1 MERSNAKDFYENIHR
16 EVDGSAGDPKT
27 HAAYKYIKEFI
38 ENYDLYEKKCLEI
51 GSSKGIYQD
60 IVRDYTGLDI
70 IVSLKK
76 YYHKP
81 FFVVNDD
88 GTYPFENNTF
98 DAIWS
103 NAVHEHIANI
113 DQALFELKRV
123 LKKDGLVFFWPAWF
137 CSSWAA
143 EGYAVRPYSA
153 LSLRG
158 KLIKASILFRG
169 SLLWRSLFIFP
180 KRLYSHVNYVLGKK
194 YETMRNKKLKAN
206 YEVFWGSDSDACNSL
221 DPHDAILWFESNGF
235 QCLSHPMHL
244 QAFLV
249 RHRPIIVKKVKDG

>member
-81 FFVVNDD
+81 FFVVNFVNLPSLNRLSPLLVPIQRFSRLSSRIED
-88 GTYPFENNTF
+88 TILLLSPFF
-98 DAIWS
+98 
-103 NAVHEHIANI
+103 V
-113 DQALFELKRV
+113 V
-123 LKKDGLVFFWPAWF
+123 
-137 CSSWAA
+137 
-143 EGYAVRPYSA
+143 
-153 LSLRG
+153 
-158 KLIKASILFRG
+158 
-169 SLLWRSLFIFP
+169 
-180 KRLYSHVNYVLGKK
+180 
-194 YETMRNKKLKAN
+194 
-206 YEVFWGSDSDACNSL
+206 
-221 DPHDAILWFESNGF
+221 
-235 QCLSHPMHL
+235 
-244 QAFLV
+244 
-249 RHRPIIVKKVKDG
+249 